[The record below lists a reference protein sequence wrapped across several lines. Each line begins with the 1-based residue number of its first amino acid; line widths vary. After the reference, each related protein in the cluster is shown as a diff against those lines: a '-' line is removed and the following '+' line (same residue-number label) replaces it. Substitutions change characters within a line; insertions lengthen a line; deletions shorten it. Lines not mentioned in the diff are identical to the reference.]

1 MEVKF
6 LKTYHE
12 AGRKAFTLVL
22 MLEMLFQKA
31 AERLMIDRRSA
42 HHMTFK
48 QVGLGL
54 PSLKCLPNPCS

>member
-31 AERLMIDRRSA
+31 AERPMIDRRSA

-48 QVGLGL
+48 QDGLGL